1 VHVGVKFDDSED
13 GYSGDMAG
21 VGGLLLRR
29 RSLIKKHLR
38 QNNTKNHRSHLQPRF
53 SSSRRRLCIEA
64 TVQDVEAQWP
74 QPRPSK
80 EGKRTR

>member
-38 QNNTKNHRSHLQPRF
+38 QNNTKNRRSHLQP
-53 SSSRRRLCIEA
+53 
-64 TVQDVEAQWP
+64 
-74 QPRPSK
+74 
-80 EGKRTR
+80 